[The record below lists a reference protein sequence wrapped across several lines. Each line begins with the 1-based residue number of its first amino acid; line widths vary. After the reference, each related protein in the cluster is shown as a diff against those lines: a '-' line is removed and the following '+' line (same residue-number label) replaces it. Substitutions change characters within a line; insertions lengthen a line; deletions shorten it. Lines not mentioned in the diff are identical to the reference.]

1 MHHTQYLFISRW
13 LVRGLALLAWG
24 WLAGCS
30 GSFPG
35 GRSPAPFIPPTLAQD
50 VTAPALAEH
59 TPTPTSLPDIPRPT
73 ATPAC
78 TNILSFLE
86 DVTIPDGTVAAPG
99 SMLDKRWRVENTG
112 TCNWDETYRLKLVS
126 GPEMGVATEQA
137 LYPARSGTQVEIRI
151 VFQAPQEAGLYRSA
165 WQAYS
170 PKGDPFGDPF
180 YIEIV
185 VEASSP

>member
-1 MHHTQYLFISRW
+1 MHGPRSIFTFRW
-13 LVRGLALLAWG
+13 FFSGLALLAWG

-30 GSFPG
+30 GFLPG
-35 GRSPAPFIPPTLAQD
+35 GQTPVPFIPPTLVQEA
-50 VTAPALAEH
+50 AASALAAL
-59 TPTPTSLPDIPRPT
+59 TPTPTALPEVSRPT

-86 DVTIPDGTVAAPG
+86 DVTIPDGTITSPG
-99 SMLDKRWRVENTG
+99 GVLDKRWRVENTG
-112 TCNWDETYRLKLVS
+112 TCNWDEDYRLKLVS
-126 GPEMGVATEQA
+126 GAEMGAAVEQA
-137 LYPARSGTQVEIRI
+137 LYPARSGTQFEIRV

-170 PKGDPFGDPF
+170 PKGDAFGDPF

-185 VEASSP
+185 VEAP